1 MPSLSRDPLAALLL
15 SLAALPALAEGDPA
29 KGEKVFKK
37 CAACHT
43 VEESAPSKAGP
54 NLHGVVGRT
63 SGTLEGFT
71 FSEAMTK
78 AGAEGHIW
86 TAEEILKFVE
96 NPKQVIPGTK
106 MTFAGL
112 KKPEE
117 RADVLAFLTANS
129 PAAGTAAEAP
139 AN

>member
-43 VEESAPSKAGP
+43 VEEGAPSKAGP

-96 NPKQVIPGTK
+96 NPKQVIPGTR

>member
-1 MPSLSRDPLAALLL
+1 MPSLPHGPLAAFLF
-15 SLAALPALAEGDPA
+15 SLAALPAFAEGDPA

-37 CAACHT
+37 CAACHS
-43 VEESAPSKAGP
+43 VQEGAPSKAGP

-63 SGTLEGFT
+63 SGALEGFT

-78 AGAEGHIW
+78 AGADGHVW

-117 RADVLAFLTANS
+117 RADVVAFLTANS
-129 PAAGTAAEAP
+129 PAAGAAAEAP